1 MRGTTFLLLG
11 VQPLLGEAVMNTTT
25 LTRAEV
31 KEAID
36 TYFTATL
43 TNKPELITSDLTDK
57 ISLGVTTD
65 LQLRDY
71 LMGLVDDHT
80 LVNATK
86 VVEAML
92 YELPEG
98 NRRSL
103 YCVLS
108 AYSYE
113 AGDKNRAIA
122 HLTSALDED
131 AEYPLAKLL
140 KRVYKAEWPFNSFAE
155 MRGSCHPK
163 VVEGLDDRVIDP
175 RT

>member
-1 MRGTTFLLLG
+1 MIT
-11 VQPLLGEAVMNTTT
+11 ET
-25 LTRAEV
+25 LTRRQV

-71 LMGLVDDHT
+71 ITGLVDDHT
-80 LVNATK
+80 LINATK

-122 HLTSALDED
+122 HLTSAFDED

-140 KRVYKAEWPFNSFAE
+140 KRVYAVEWPSNSFAE
-155 MRGSCHPK
+155 MRQELHPK
-163 VVEGLDDRVIDP
+163 VVEILDDSPIGYNL
-175 RT
+175 

>member
-1 MRGTTFLLLG
+1 
-11 VQPLLGEAVMNTTT
+11 MNTTT

-57 ISLGVTTD
+57 ISLGLTTD

-122 HLTSALDED
+122 HLTSAFDED
-131 AEYPLAKLL
+131 AEYPLAKILI
-140 KRVYKAEWPFNSFAE
+140 RVYMAEWTSEAMTK
-155 MRGSCHPK
+155 MRHELHPRLVAK
-163 VVEGLDDRVIDP
+163 LDDSPIGDN
-175 RT
+175 

>member
-1 MRGTTFLLLG
+1 MI
-11 VQPLLGEAVMNTTT
+11 TTT

-57 ISLGVTTD
+57 ISLGLTTD

-122 HLTSALDED
+122 HLTSAFDED

-140 KRVYKAEWPFNSFAE
+140 IRVYMAEWPSEAMATMHHE
-155 MRGSCHPK
+155 LHPRLVAK
-163 VVEGLDDRVIDP
+163 LDDSPIGDN
-175 RT
+175 

>member
-1 MRGTTFLLLG
+1 MRGTIFLLLR
-11 VQPLLGEAVMNTTT
+11 VQPLLGKAVMNTTT

-43 TNKPELITSDLTDK
+43 TNKPELITSEVTDK
-57 ISLGVTTD
+57 ISEGITTD
-65 LQLRDY
+65 VQLRDY
-71 LMGLVDDHT
+71 VMGLVDDHN
-80 LVNATK
+80 LINATK
-86 VVEAML
+86 VVEAMV

-108 AYSYE
+108 SYAYE

-131 AEYPLAKLL
+131 PEYSLAKLL
-140 KRVYKAEWPFNSFAE
+140 ERVYKAEWPFNAFAE
-155 MRGSCHPK
+155 MRGQCHPK
-163 VVEGLDDRVIDP
+163 VVDGLDDRVIDP

>member
-1 MRGTTFLLLG
+1 
-11 VQPLLGEAVMNTTT
+11 MNTIT

-131 AEYPLAKLL
+131 AEYSLAKLL
-140 KRVYKAEWPFNSFAE
+140 KRVYAAEWPFNSFAE